1 MFEIR
6 FNYSQLL
13 RPGDVVA
20 LENCQPVTAADKVT
34 KDHNKD
40 CRLSILRRLDL
51 FFLLPGVMMGTFLR
65 YVSPYS
71 QIISSSVAQWRIFLK
86 CHRSVRIFDFCN
98 YLFLFNYFPSL
109 HLFSFVFQN

>member
-34 KDHNKD
+34 KDADKD
-40 CRLSILRRLDL
+40 YGLCVFPRLNLFVLVPNVIWILS
-51 FFLLPGVMMGTFLR
+51 F
-65 YVSPYS
+65 
-71 QIISSSVAQWRIFLK
+71 A
-86 CHRSVRIFDFCN
+86 
-98 YLFLFNYFPSL
+98 
-109 HLFSFVFQN
+109 HLIVPLVSFVL